1 MKKISLGNSVFPVV
15 LLVSTLLYMGS
26 PLAMASSHREAPL
39 TASDPLIDA
48 TDLYAFVS
56 PDKPNTV
63 TLIANYIPFQEPN
76 GGPNFNRFASDAM
89 YEINI
94 NNNGNAKAQISYQFT
109 FQDHRR
115 NDNTFL
121 FNTGPIGSIGDPNQ
135 NVYQTYTVTKVDHG
149 VKTVLG
155 TNLPVPPPN
164 IGPKSTPNYAA
175 LADGAI
181 STLSDGSKV
190 FAGAVDDPFF
200 VDLSVFDLL
209 TIRKL
214 PGNMGG
220 GIDTLKGYNVST
232 LALQVPIS
240 EVTANYST
248 PTDPKDPNAV
258 IGVWTNSYRRSTTV
272 LRSGGKV
279 AFKKATGNW
288 VQVSQLGSPL
298 VNEVVIPLGQ
308 KDLFNAVPPKDQA
321 KYFANDVTDPEL
333 GKLFK
338 GLYNIAVPPQ
348 GAFGT
353 ADARDDLVSIFLTG
367 IPGLNQPAKVNP
379 AEMLRLNL
387 AIAPT
392 AQPNRMGV
400 LGGDNQGYPNGRRLA
415 DDVVDISLQ
424 AVAGAAYPLFHPG
437 FKIDPLAT
445 KLGDGVDANDVPF
458 RSTFPYEALAHPG
471 VDNVVPHQAQA
482 AQ

>member
-1 MKKISLGNSVFPVV
+1 MKKNSHAQTALSVV
-15 LLVSTLLYMGS
+15 ALVGTLLYAGIA
-26 PLAMASSHREAPL
+26 LASSHREAPL
-39 TASDPLIDA
+39 TAADPQIDA

-76 GGPNFNRFASDAM
+76 GGPNFTRFGADAM
-89 YEINI
+89 YEINVD
-94 NNNGNAKAQISYQFT
+94 NNGDAKPDVSYQFT

-121 FNTGPIGSIGDPNQ
+121 FNVGPIGGLNDPNQ
-135 NVYQTYTVTKVDHG
+135 NVYQTYTVTKVVNG
-149 VKTVLG
+149 RKTVVG
-155 TNLPVPPPN
+155 SNLPVPPPN

-175 LADGAI
+175 LADAAI
-181 STLSDGSKV
+181 SNLSDSSKV
-190 FAGAVDDPFF
+190 FAGIVDDPFF

-214 PGNMGG
+214 PGNAGG
-220 GIDTLKGYNVST
+220 GIDTLKGYNVSS
-232 LALQVPIS
+232 LALQVPI
-240 EVTANYST
+240 TALTSNASQ
-248 PTDPKDPNAV
+248 PTDPKDAHAV
-258 IGVWTNSYRRSTTV
+258 IGVWTAAYRHSTTV
-272 LRSGGKV
+272 LNGGSGKAG
-279 AFKKATGNW
+279 FKKSNGPW
-288 VQVSQLGSPL
+288 VQVSELGSPL

-308 KDLFNAVPPKDQA
+308 KDLWNATAPKDHA

-348 GAFGT
+348 GAFGST
-353 ADARDDLVSIFLTG
+353 AARDDLVAIFLTG
-367 IPGLNQPAKVNP
+367 VPGLTQPANVHP

-387 AIAPT
+387 AVAPA

-400 LGGDNQGYPNGRRLA
+400 LGGDTQGYPNGRRLA
-415 DDVVDISLQ
+415 DDVTDISLE

-437 FKIDPLAT
+437 FKLDPLAT
-445 KLGDGVDANDVPF
+445 QLGDGVDANDSSF
-458 RSTFPYEALAHPG
+458 RSAFPYEALAHPG
-471 VDNVVPHQAQA
+471 VDRVVPHLA
-482 AQ
+482 APSST